1 MDIDLNNFQIKEK
14 KIGGDECVLVNP
26 SNQGCNW
33 DCSNIIY
40 RSSIWRK
47 SDGFPVSL
55 GYKKFFNF
63 GIEHPE
69 IEPFPNSLKNV
80 ILEEKLDGSLLII
93 SKYKGE
99 LIIRTRGSFDIETLE
114 NKAEI
119 YYLLEKYPTIIKD
132 KWLRVDESCSFLF
145 EFLSPTNQIVIKYP
159 EPDLYFLNIIY
170 HEDYSYA
177 SEDLLNDL
185 SLELKV
191 KRPKTYHFNSI
202 DEMLKTVEIFKGI
215 EGICAYYNNRQ
226 SIRKIKSAEYLV
238 LHTFKSQCSLDS
250 IIDLYFELEEP
261 KYNEFIH
268 KIQEKWDFECSQM
281 ARPFV
286 SKIADSAKQVDKFMQ
301 SLSNFVEP
309 LKNISRKEAAQ
320 TILSSYGPTTGRSSC
335 AFTLLDSKLLSIR
348 QKKKL
353 LYQFI

>member
-132 KWLRVDESCSFLF
+132 KWL
-145 EFLSPTNQIVIKYP
+145 
-159 EPDLYFLNIIY
+159 
-170 HEDYSYA
+170 
-177 SEDLLNDL
+177 
-185 SLELKV
+185 
-191 KRPKTYHFNSI
+191 
-202 DEMLKTVEIFKGI
+202 
-215 EGICAYYNNRQ
+215 
-226 SIRKIKSAEYLV
+226 
-238 LHTFKSQCSLDS
+238 
-250 IIDLYFELEEP
+250 
-261 KYNEFIH
+261 
-268 KIQEKWDFECSQM
+268 
-281 ARPFV
+281 
-286 SKIADSAKQVDKFMQ
+286 
-301 SLSNFVEP
+301 
-309 LKNISRKEAAQ
+309 
-320 TILSSYGPTTGRSSC
+320 
-335 AFTLLDSKLLSIR
+335 
-348 QKKKL
+348 
-353 LYQFI
+353 